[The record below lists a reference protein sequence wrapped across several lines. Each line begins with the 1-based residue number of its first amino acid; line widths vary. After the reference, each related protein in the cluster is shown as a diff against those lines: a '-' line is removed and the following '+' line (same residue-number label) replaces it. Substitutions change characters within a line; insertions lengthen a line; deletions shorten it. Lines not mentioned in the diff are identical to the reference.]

1 MFTEPRI
8 ILYFILL
15 IRAMKQPEA
24 FFISSQALDHPN
36 KPAKPELVEVV
47 GIRLNARSSYSH
59 TPILPYSHTP
69 ILPNHGIILVI
80 YGCTF
85 ILLLSLDD

>member
-1 MFTEPRI
+1 
-8 ILYFILL
+8 
-15 IRAMKQPEA
+15 MKQPEA

-59 TPILPYSHTP
+59 TLILPYSL
-69 ILPNHGIILVI
+69 IMVL
-80 YGCTF
+80 F
-85 ILLLSLDD
+85 